1 MKKILLAVTMFAA
14 VALMA
19 KTLDEIV
26 VKVND
31 SIITKDEYEKRLNS
45 TVEGFKREYKGPDFE
60 QKLKDLPQKLLQ
72 QMTEELLLIEKA
84 KQLYQVDVIV
94 NAQVENFMAE
104 NKIKSEADLDK
115 ALKNEGMSLDDF
127 KRQILLIYVPEFM
140 KSREVRSKISLSTG
154 EIDEYYAKNRDK
166 LQGKLQVHLEEILLP
181 KDNYDEEKANQA
193 YSDLLIEMAQGK
205 SFGDLAKLYSGAYS
219 KSRGGDAGWY
229 QAEDLSK
236 DLRDVVFSLKT
247 GQVSKMVGTDAG
259 YYIFRLVERKEPKV
273 PTLEESRD
281 LIINMIK
288 EEKFEESYRNYIG
301 ELKKEHYVR
310 MNPKYV

>member
-1 MKKILLAVTMFAA
+1 MKKILLAVAMFAA
-14 VALMA
+14 IPLMA

-31 SIITKDEYEKRLNS
+31 SIITKDEYEKRLSS

-60 QKLKDLPQKLLQ
+60 QKLKDLPQRLLQ

-94 NAQVENFMAE
+94 NAQVENFMQE

-140 KSREVRSKISLSTG
+140 KSREVRSKISLSTA
-154 EIDEYYAKNRDK
+154 EIDEYYAKNKEK
-166 LQGKLQVHLEEILLP
+166 LQGKPQVHLEEILLP
-181 KDNYDEEKANQA
+181 KESYDEEKANQA

-205 SFGDLAKLYSGAYS
+205 SFGDLAKFYSGAYS

-236 DLRDVVFSLKT
+236 ELRDVVFSLKA
-247 GQVSKMVGTDAG
+247 GQVSKMVQTDAG

-288 EEKFEESYRNYIG
+288 EEKFAESYKSYIG